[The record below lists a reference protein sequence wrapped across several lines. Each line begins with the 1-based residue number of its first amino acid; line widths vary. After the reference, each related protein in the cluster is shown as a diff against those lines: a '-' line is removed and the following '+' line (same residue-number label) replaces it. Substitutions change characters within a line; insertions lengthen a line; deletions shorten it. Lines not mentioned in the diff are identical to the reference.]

1 MKVAV
6 LTGGSS
12 TERELSLASAK
23 NVCAA
28 LEEAGHR
35 TVLLDASS
43 DLVSALRVERPDV
56 CFNAL
61 ARQARRGRNRPEPA
75 RIRGRALRRIAVQRV
90 PARLGQILLGSEMA
104 AYRAITGD
112 EPTASWPQGV
122 CIAREAFE
130 SMGAATAFDLVEDR
144 VIGGYP
150 VAVKPAHGVSASGV
164 RRVDSVDQLGEAVSD
179 ALSFDDAVI
188 IEQWIDGVEVTVPV
202 LAPAGMPTRCR
213 RWRSWRRRAS
223 AIRSPVARRARS
235 SCSHLC
241 APPRCR
247 TTRPM
252 PRPSVPKSSAPPWKC
267 AVPIRCAT
275 SPALI
280 LSGTEPRRA
289 SWRWT
294 WSALPG
300 RIFAVLPR
308 LRSLRFVAVRRPQRT
323 GQPICAVTACGES
336 AVCDSRVVGRRPVFA
351 SVRSATKQQLNHR
364 ALMFSRMGLRGC
376 PYNERTGK
384 HPEGGRHGQQI
395 WSFFGW
401 WVGRCGCR
409 AAVRPPVWSGNA
421 RYGHR

>member
-61 ARQARRGRNRPEPA
+61 HGKLGEDGTVQSLLEFVGVPFVGSPSSVCRRA
-75 RIRGRALRRIAVQRV
+75 WDKSS
-90 PARLGQILLGSEMA
+90 LGSEMA

-202 LAPAGMPTRCR
+202 LGSGWDAYALPPVEIVAKEGFCDTVACRTPGAVELFAPVRP
-213 RWRSWRRRAS
+213 AS
-223 AIRSPVARRARS
+223 LSNDEADAQAIRAEIERA
-235 SCSHLC
+235 
-241 APPRCR
+241 
-247 TTRPM
+247 
-252 PRPSVPKSSAPPWKC
+252 
-267 AVPIRCAT
+267 
-275 SPALI
+275 AL
-280 LSGTEPRRA
+280 E
-289 SWRWT
+289 
-294 WSALPG
+294 
-300 RIFAVLPR
+300 V
-308 LRSLRFVAVRRPQRT
+308 
-323 GQPICAVTACGES
+323 
-336 AVCDSRVVGRRPVFA
+336 
-351 SVRSATKQQLNHR
+351 
-364 ALMFSRMGLRGC
+364 
-376 PYNERTGK
+376 
-384 HPEGGRHGQQI
+384 
-395 WSFFGW
+395 
-401 WVGRCGCR
+401 CR
-409 AAVRPPVWSGNA
+409 AYQVRDLARVDLVWDGAQA
-421 RYGHR
+421 RVLEVDVSPSLAESSPFSLGCEAAGLSLCGVLNELVSQYAR

>member
-61 ARQARRGRNRPEPA
+61 HGKLGEDGTVQSLLEFVGVPFVGSPSSVCRRA
-75 RIRGRALRRIAVQRV
+75 WDKSS
-90 PARLGQILLGSEMA
+90 LGSEMA

-202 LAPAGMPTRCR
+202 LG
-213 RWRSWRRRAS
+213 
-223 AIRSPVARRARS
+223 
-235 SCSHLC
+235 
-241 APPRCR
+241 
-247 TTRPM
+247 
-252 PRPSVPKSSAPPWKC
+252 
-267 AVPIRCAT
+267 
-275 SPALI
+275 
-280 LSGTEPRRA
+280 SGWDA
-289 SWRWT
+289 Y
-294 WSALPG
+294 ALP
-300 RIFAVLPR
+300 
-308 LRSLRFVAVRRPQRT
+308 PQN
-323 GQPICAVTACGES
+323 Q
-336 AVCDSRVVGRRPVFA
+336 
-351 SVRSATKQQLNHR
+351 
-364 ALMFSRMGLRGC
+364 
-376 PYNERTGK
+376 
-384 HPEGGRHGQQI
+384 
-395 WSFFGW
+395 
-401 WVGRCGCR
+401 
-409 AAVRPPVWSGNA
+409 
-421 RYGHR
+421 

>member
-61 ARQARRGRNRPEPA
+61 HGKLGEDGTVQSLLEFVGVPFVGSPSGVCRRA
-75 RIRGRALRRIAVQRV
+75 WDKSS
-90 PARLGQILLGSEMA
+90 LGSEMA
-104 AYRAITGD
+104 AYRAIAGD

-202 LAPAGMPTRCR
+202 LG
-213 RWRSWRRRAS
+213 
-223 AIRSPVARRARS
+223 
-235 SCSHLC
+235 
-241 APPRCR
+241 
-247 TTRPM
+247 
-252 PRPSVPKSSAPPWKC
+252 
-267 AVPIRCAT
+267 
-275 SPALI
+275 
-280 LSGTEPRRA
+280 SGWDA
-289 SWRWT
+289 Y
-294 WSALPG
+294 ALPPVE
-300 RIFAVLPR
+300 I
-308 LRSLRFVAVRRPQRT
+308 VA
-323 GQPICAVTACGES
+323 
-336 AVCDSRVVGRRPVFA
+336 
-351 SVRSATKQQLNHR
+351 K
-364 ALMFSRMGLRGC
+364 
-376 PYNERTGK
+376 
-384 HPEGGRHGQQI
+384 
-395 WSFFGW
+395 
-401 WVGRCGCR
+401 
-409 AAVRPPVWSGNA
+409 
-421 RYGHR
+421 

>member
-61 ARQARRGRNRPEPA
+61 HGKLGEDGTVQSLLEFVGVPFVGSPSGVCRRA
-75 RIRGRALRRIAVQRV
+75 WDKSS
-90 PARLGQILLGSEMA
+90 LGSEMA
-104 AYRAITGD
+104 AYRAIAGD

-202 LAPAGMPTRCR
+202 LGSGWDAYALP
-213 RWRSWRRRAS
+213 
-223 AIRSPVARRARS
+223 PVEIVAKEGFCDTVAARRVRS

-241 APPRCR
+241 VPPPCR
-247 TTRPM
+247 TTKPT
-252 PRPSVPKSSAPPWKC
+252 PRPSAPKSSAPPWKC

-294 WSALPG
+294 CRPPWPNLRRSPSPAKPPVCRCPASSTNWSANMRG
-300 RIFAVLPR
+300 NR
-308 LRSLRFVAVRRPQRT
+308 LRRERSMRFT
-323 GQPICAVTACGES
+323 
-336 AVCDSRVVGRRPVFA
+336 GRRPAARLRVC
-351 SVRSATKQQLNHR
+351 SVGNETATE
-364 ALMFSRMGLRGC
+364 S
-376 PYNERTGK
+376 
-384 HPEGGRHGQQI
+384 
-395 WSFFGW
+395 
-401 WVGRCGCR
+401 
-409 AAVRPPVWSGNA
+409 
-421 RYGHR
+421 

>member
-61 ARQARRGRNRPEPA
+61 HGKLGEDGTVQSLLEFVGVPFVGSPSGVCRRA
-75 RIRGRALRRIAVQRV
+75 WDKSS
-90 PARLGQILLGSEMA
+90 LGSEMA
-104 AYRAITGD
+104 AYRAIAGD

-202 LAPAGMPTRCR
+202 LGSGWDAYALPPVEIVAKEGFCDTVACRTPGAVELFAPVRPASLSNDEADARHPR
-213 RWRSWRRRAS
+213 RNR
-223 AIRSPVARRARS
+223 ARRLGS
-235 SCSHLC
+235 V
-241 APPRCR
+241 PRLSGER
-247 TTRPM
+247 
-252 PRPSVPKSSAPPWKC
+252 PRP
-267 AVPIRCAT
+267 
-275 SPALI
+275 
-280 LSGTEPRRA
+280 RRSDVGRRPGA
-289 SWRWT
+289 RLGGGRV
-294 WSALPG
+294 ALPG

-308 LRSLRFVAVRRPQRT
+308 LRSLRFVAVRRP
-323 GQPICAVTACGES
+323 
-336 AVCDSRVVGRRPVFA
+336 
-351 SVRSATKQQLNHR
+351 
-364 ALMFSRMGLRGC
+364 
-376 PYNERTGK
+376 
-384 HPEGGRHGQQI
+384 
-395 WSFFGW
+395 
-401 WVGRCGCR
+401 
-409 AAVRPPVWSGNA
+409 
-421 RYGHR
+421 

>member
-61 ARQARRGRNRPEPA
+61 HGKLGEDGTVQSLLEFVGVPFVGSPSGVCRRA
-75 RIRGRALRRIAVQRV
+75 WDKSS
-90 PARLGQILLGSEMA
+90 LGSEMA
-104 AYRAITGD
+104 AYRAIAGD

-188 IEQWIDGVEVTVPV
+188 IEQWIDGVEVT
-202 LAPAGMPTRCR
+202 PAGMPTRCR

-223 AIRSPVARRARS
+223 AIRSPAARRVRS

-241 APPRCR
+241 VPPPCR
-247 TTRPM
+247 TTRPT
-252 PRPSVPKSSAPPWKC
+252 PRPSAPKSSAPPWKR
-267 AVPIRCAT
+267 AAPIR
-275 SPALI
+275 
-280 LSGTEPRRA
+280 
-289 SWRWT
+289 
-294 WSALPG
+294 
-300 RIFAVLPR
+300 
-308 LRSLRFVAVRRPQRT
+308 
-323 GQPICAVTACGES
+323 
-336 AVCDSRVVGRRPVFA
+336 
-351 SVRSATKQQLNHR
+351 
-364 ALMFSRMGLRGC
+364 
-376 PYNERTGK
+376 
-384 HPEGGRHGQQI
+384 
-395 WSFFGW
+395 
-401 WVGRCGCR
+401 
-409 AAVRPPVWSGNA
+409 
-421 RYGHR
+421 

>member
-43 DLVSALRVERPDV
+43 DLISALRVERPDV

-61 ARQARRGRNRPEPA
+61 HGKLGEDGTVQSLLEFVGVPFVGSPSGVCRRA
-75 RIRGRALRRIAVQRV
+75 WDKSS
-90 PARLGQILLGSEMA
+90 LGSEMA
-104 AYRAITGD
+104 AYRAITGE

-122 CIAREAFE
+122 YIAREAFD
-130 SMGAATAFDLVEDR
+130 SMGIASAFDLVEDR

-150 VAVKPAHGVSASGV
+150 VAVKPAHGASASGV

-202 LAPAGMPTRCR
+202 LGAGWDAYALPPVEIVAKEGFCDTVACRTPGAVELFAPVRP
-213 RWRSWRRRAS
+213 AS
-223 AIRSPVARRARS
+223 LSNDEADAQAIRAEIERAA
-235 SCSHLC
+235 LE
-241 APPRCR
+241 ACR
-247 TTRPM
+247 AYQVR
-252 PRPSVPKSSAPPWKC
+252 
-267 AVPIRCAT
+267 
-275 SPALI
+275 
-280 LSGTEPRRA
+280 
-289 SWRWT
+289 
-294 WSALPG
+294 
-300 RIFAVLPR
+300 AVLPR

-336 AVCDSRVVGRRPVFA
+336 AACDSRAVGRRRVFA

>member
-61 ARQARRGRNRPEPA
+61 HGKLGEDGTVQSLLEFVGVPFVGSPSSVCRRA
-75 RIRGRALRRIAVQRV
+75 WDKSS
-90 PARLGQILLGSEMA
+90 LGSEMA

-202 LAPAGMPTRCR
+202 LGSGWDATRCR

-235 SCSHLC
+235 TVRTC
-241 APPRCR
+241 APASLSNDEADAQAIRAEIERAALEVCR
-247 TTRPM
+247 AYQVRDLA
-252 PRPSVPKSSAPPWKC
+252 RVDLVWDGAQARVLEVDVSPSLAESSPFSLAC
-267 AVPIRCAT
+267 EA
-275 SPALI
+275 SGLS
-280 LSGTEPRRA
+280 LSG
-289 SWRWT
+289 
-294 WSALPG
+294 
-300 RIFAVLPR
+300 VL
-308 LRSLRFVAVRRPQRT
+308 
-323 GQPICAVTACGES
+323 
-336 AVCDSRVVGRRPVFA
+336 
-351 SVRSATKQQLNHR
+351 
-364 ALMFSRMGLRGC
+364 
-376 PYNERTGK
+376 NELVS
-384 HPEGGRHGQQI
+384 QY
-395 WSFFGW
+395 
-401 WVGRCGCR
+401 
-409 AAVRPPVWSGNA
+409 A
-421 RYGHR
+421 R